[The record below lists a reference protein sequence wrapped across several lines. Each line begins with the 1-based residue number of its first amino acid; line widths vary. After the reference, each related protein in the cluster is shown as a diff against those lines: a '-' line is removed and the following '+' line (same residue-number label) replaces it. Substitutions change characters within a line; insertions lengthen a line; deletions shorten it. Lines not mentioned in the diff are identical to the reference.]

1 MHAKFTALQMQL
13 FSLHKLLE
21 FKIKQT
27 WRKVEAWEI
36 WVAWICLVLFF
47 SHDFLTLILRRS
59 GLFENWVHSY
69 VWGIVLA
76 VLSSLAQSGAWAL
89 QTSLTRPSFFVYFQ
103 EFRKKRK
110 HKCGPGPGHEF
121 KFSKTVEVRWSCS
134 QLRFT
139 TLSARNCHLR
149 NPRWKMKE
157 SAAI

>member
-13 FSLHKLLE
+13 FRLHKLLE

-69 VWGIVLA
+69 VWGIALA

-89 QTSLTRPSFFVYFQ
+89 QTSLTRPSFLCIFENSGKNEKTCGLVWVRARARVQVLQNSGSQMVVFTVKIY
-103 EFRKKRK
+103 KR
-110 HKCGPGPGHEF
+110 EIA
-121 KFSKTVEVRWSCS
+121 TYE
-134 QLRFT
+134 
-139 TLSARNCHLR
+139 